1 MRISSMFRYLMADCV
16 AVACTLPQ
24 TEICL
29 EEEYFDIYPELP
41 LVMRPSV
48 SFVTHLLLIFRV
60 HMSS

>member
-1 MRISSMFRYLMADCV
+1 MADCV

-48 SFVTHLLLIFRV
+48 SFVTHLLLIFHV
-60 HMSS
+60 HMS